1 MLFLSEPFFLCK
13 RGTFMVHNTMIKLLY
28 EILAKI
34 NADA

>member
-1 MLFLSEPFFLCK
+1 MFLSEPFFLRK
-13 RGTFMVHNTMIKLLY
+13 HGIFMVNNTMIKLLY